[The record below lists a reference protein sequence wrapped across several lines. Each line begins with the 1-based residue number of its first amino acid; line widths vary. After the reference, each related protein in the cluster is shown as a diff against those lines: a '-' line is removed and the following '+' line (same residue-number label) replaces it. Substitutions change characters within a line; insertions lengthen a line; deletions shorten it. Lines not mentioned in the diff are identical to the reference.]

1 MKLKTFCASVILLFA
16 AAAFADSFPVV
27 KDGKSLC
34 KFHSGTGVYDS
45 FAKQEFQDLMCT
57 VTGVGGE
64 FEPGVTGAKPCKV
77 YIGFCKEVLD
87 ALGRERIAKLR
98 EGETIVAGRKNLL
111 YLVGGGQLGTLYAV
125 YDFWEKYGKYRL
137 YGEYE
142 GAETFRKTA
151 DVVWDGKELST
162 YPAFDGFRERYS
174 GRELHNTARYMI
186 RNRNNTTLF
195 GKTPFL
201 TPPFQGEFFRHFGAQ
216 HGLFLWIP
224 ALKPL
229 NLTGWLVKNR
239 NGSKITLEPWE
250 PMFEK
255 HPEYFSMNA
264 QGKRIPNGQLCFSN
278 QEVRK
283 LLTKRFRIVASKCG
297 KGVYMVGS
305 NDTHNVRYCYCEKC
319 AELMKKYQ
327 CNGGPLWDYMLELCA
342 DIKDMPGVYVTTLIY
357 KGWEQTEQA
366 PVGVKFPSKFIADA
380 GLLNADRTPSE
391 MGKRRNPDG
400 TFFVPYENLKQWC
413 KICSHVS
420 CWYYCNSVPT
430 QGYRRIQKEFREFRA
445 AGVRSVGSCGVGGG
459 VEFSDIN
466 QYMFFQLARNPD
478 MDAESAVREI
488 LAHKY
493 GAAAEKMYRYMSEA
507 QQIHFDL
514 LTKFKSLCGSED
526 TYEKINYIPGEKLAE
541 WQKLFDE
548 MTGLVKTDPR
558 TARNVRIARV
568 GLDCWTTVYAA
579 KMRQACP
586 DYVFDSKAV
595 LQRGLAACR
604 EAEKAGMVLKG
615 RNLARKTLESMEYYA
630 YLKDSSLPKEL
641 AGYDPQKVHLYLPE
655 RPMYYA
661 QKTRGLFADDKAAA
675 GVAMHKVLDLPPDG
689 KIQVELYD
697 AERRKWLLP
706 GSKIDAGK
714 LSPDRYTMV
723 KLGRCRLPRQGMLVL
738 AKAWGSSLDIRGL
751 GRFYDPSYHERLF
764 DFWASCRLIDAAD
777 GKKRLLADRIFLV
790 EIGMP
795 HELKAAERKP
805 GN

>member
-1 MKLKTFCASVILLFA
+1 MKKWLFA
-16 AAAFADSFPVV
+16 VGLLAAAVVDAAPFHFAENGKTGYSIVV
-27 KDGKSLC
+27 PDQPRGFDRQAADDLKNYLGKMTGAEFRIVPES
-34 KFHSGTGVYDS
+34 KASGGNLIYVGQTAFAGKRKID
-45 FAKQEFQDLMCT
+45 FAKL
-57 VTGVGGE
+57 
-64 FEPGVTGAKPCKV
+64 GAEEWVIRP
-77 YIGFCKEVLD
+77 
-87 ALGRERIAKLR
+87 
-98 EGETIVAGRKNLL
+98 EGKNLIL
-111 YLVGGGQLGTLYAV
+111 SGGYPIGSFYAV
-125 YDFWEKYGKYRL
+125 WNVLNRL
-137 YGEYE
+137 GCYSLTWDQDAVPSY
-142 GAETFRKTA
+142 KKLTA
-151 DVVWDGKELST
+151 DIPAEQRK
-162 YPAFDGFRERYS
+162 PAFDGRFIWDSYPGTLRAS
-174 GRELHNTARYMI
+174 KADPSVLTAYRLYK
-186 RNRNNTTLF
+186 L
-195 GKTPFL
+195 
-201 TPPFQGEFFRHFGAQ
+201 
-216 HGLFLWIP
+216 
-224 ALKPL
+224 
-229 NLTGWLVKNR
+229 R
-239 NGSKITLEPWE
+239 NGINGRAHKDDSLWLYSAHNISHIPQYHSLSHYVPLK
-250 PMFEK
+250 MFEK

-366 PVGVKFPSKFIADA
+366 PVGVKFPANFIADA

-400 TFFVPYENLKQWC
+400 TFFVPYDNLKQWC

-466 QYMFFQLARNPD
+466 QYMFFQLARNPE
-478 MDAESAVREI
+478 MDAETAVREI

-526 TYEKINYIPGEKLAE
+526 TYEKINYIPGEKLVE

-548 MTGLVKTDPR
+548 MTGLVKADPR

-586 DYVFDSKAV
+586 DYVIDSKSV

-655 RPMYYA
+655 RPMYFA

-675 GVAMHKVLDLPPDG
+675 GVAMHKFLDLPPDG

-723 KLGRCRLPRQGMLVL
+723 KLGRSRLPRQGMLVL

-764 DFWASCRLIDAAD
+764 DFWASCRLMDAPD
-777 GKKRLLADRIFLV
+777 GKKHLLADRIYLV

-795 HELKAAERKP
+795 HEVK
-805 GN
+805 